1 MTFLLCT
8 PPPNPHTPGG
18 RRPVRPTER
27 GFFDSVSI
35 AKDHLHA
42 PRDTSCSVAAA
53 SAHSFV
59 SDVNQPNVIH
69 AIRSTDRGGK
79 KVCSPERPCCDG
91 GKRGGTGGKEPG
103 TKRFTDVYYDTADC
117 SLTRRDTWLRER
129 DGAWELKLPVYEDAR
144 RSGGER
150 TAFTEVEGEA
160 AVAAALRDLLPGI
173 DEKMSAQPLSE
184 MLNAARAAICGILHD
199 ALQMEARQREHRRR
213 RGLVCHA
220 VMEIEVLCKSESDV
234 DEAEAEVARVADILG
249 AQPLSGSMGG
259 KLETYIRRHCPSVLA
274 QLVEAGVLAAD
285 PEAPEQGP

>member
-1 MTFLLCT
+1 MSST
-8 PPPNPHTPGG
+8 PSAPLIEVEKKFVAP
-18 RRPVRPTER
+18 
-27 GFFDSVSI
+27 S
-35 AKDHLHA
+35 DHA
-42 PRDTSCSVAAA
+42 VMAA
-53 SAHSFV
+53 SVEA
-59 SDVNQPNVIH
+59 Q
-69 AIRSTDRGGK
+69 
-79 KVCSPERPCCDG
+79 
-91 GKRGGTGGKEPG
+91 GGKELG

-150 TAFTEVEGEA
+150 TVFTEVEGEA

-184 MLNAARAAICGILHD
+184 MLNAAQVLPFAEFSTTRSKWKLGNANID
-199 ALQMEARQREHRRR
+199 ADVASF
-213 RGLVCHA
+213 GHA